1 VRGKRYLAV
10 TVLAWL
16 NIIVLGWYF
25 VYDISRMER
34 AEAQHK
40 EELAAIGAVLYA
52 QNCVVC
58 HGPLGEGVVGPP
70 LNVESFRGD
79 PTENTEVYDLIHRT
93 IVHGRPGTT
102 DPLWVRLDN
111 GMWASYTA
119 MPAWG
124 VEAGGSMNEQ
134 QTAAL
139 AYFIMMGDWN
149 RVGRYIPAPT
159 PWIDSE
165 TGEVLWHLMPD
176 AQGIPPEASQR
187 GKEIFV
193 NKACISCHT
202 LGQVGGFVGPDLTKV
217 GAWGLDEEFLKEW
230 IKDPPSVVERAPRY
244 WSNYGGPYQFPVRA
258 VHGRDAAIDETVP
271 DRIGEMVEGA
281 AGQEID
287 QPQVAGGAVGPEFP
301 IPNTQ
306 SLPPTTMPALG
317 LTDEEIEDL
326 VYYLLNLK

>member
-1 VRGKRYLAV
+1 MRGKRYLAV

-16 NIIVLGWYF
+16 TIIVLGWYF
-25 VYDISRMER
+25 YYDVPRMER
-34 AEAQHK
+34 AQAQHK

-52 QNCVVC
+52 RNCVVC
-58 HGPLGEGVVGPP
+58 HGPVGEGVVGPP
-70 LNVESFRGD
+70 LNIESFRGD
-79 PTENTEVYDLIHRT
+79 PEENAEVYDLIRRT
-93 IVHGRPGTT
+93 IVNGRPGTS
-102 DPLWVRLDN
+102 DPTWVRLDN
-111 GMWASYTA
+111 GVWASYTA

-124 VEAGGSMNEQ
+124 VEAGGPMNEQ

-139 AYFIMMGDWN
+139 AHFIMMGDWS
-149 RVGRYIPAPT
+149 RVGRYIPSPT
-159 PWIDSE
+159 PWINSE
-165 TGEVLWHLMPD
+165 TGQVDWALLPD

-193 NKACISCHT
+193 SRACVSCHT

-217 GAWGLDEEFLKEW
+217 GSWGLDEEFLKAW
-230 IKDPPSVVERAPRY
+230 IRNPSAVVERAPRY
-244 WSNYGGPYQFPVRA
+244 WSNYGGPYQFPVVA
-258 VHGRDAAIDETVP
+258 SHGEDALLEGTVRDETGETVGTGQGGVP
-271 DRIGEMVEGA
+271 ADTRL
-281 AGQEID
+281 
-287 QPQVAGGAVGPEFP
+287 GGALPEFP

>member
-1 VRGKRYLAV
+1 MRGKRYLAV

-16 NIIVLGWYF
+16 TIIVLGWYF
-25 VYDISRMER
+25 VYDIPRMER

-40 EELAAIGAVLYA
+40 AELASIGAVLYA

-58 HGPLGEGVVGPP
+58 HGPVGEGVVGPP
-70 LNVESFRGD
+70 LNIESFRGD
-79 PTENTEVYDLIHRT
+79 PAENSEVYDLIHRA
-93 IVHGRPGTT
+93 IVHGRPGTS
-102 DPLWVRLDN
+102 DPHWVRLDN
-111 GMWASYTA
+111 GVWASYTA

-124 VEAGGSMNEQ
+124 ADAGGPMNDQ

-139 AYFIMMGDWN
+139 AHFIMMGDWDK
-149 RVGRYIPAPT
+149 VGRHIPAPT
-159 PWIDSE
+159 PWINPE
-165 TGEVLWHLMPD
+165 TGQVDWAAMPD

-193 NKACISCHT
+193 NKACVSCHT
-202 LGQVGGFVGPDLTKV
+202 LGQVGGFVGPDLTKL

-230 IKDPPSVVERAPRY
+230 IKNPPAVVERAPRY
-244 WSNYGGPYQFPVRA
+244 WSNYGGPYQFPRLA
-258 VHGRDAAIDETVP
+258 SHGADALRDETVQ
-271 DRIGEMVEGA
+271 DAVGQTEGA
-281 AGQEID
+281 DPSEIRAEA
-287 QPQVAGGAVGPEFP
+287 PAGGALPDFP